1 MATQCDSSGNSKALL
16 SCDRLRFV
24 NGPERESVADS
35 FWQGSSSA
43 LAHVFEHAIG
53 AGQAVNEG
61 DTVASQERHPL
72 ATFR

>member
-1 MATQCDSSGNSKALL
+1 MDRKGEASRTASGRA
-16 SCDRLRFV
+16 
-24 NGPERESVADS
+24 A
-35 FWQGSSSA
+35 SSA